1 MEPVSETIRD
11 LGYGG
16 QAKNYHQTHSRP
28 SPMPSRPKEKPLPDV
43 PLIAPQR
50 TPDEIRGADHDSV
63 KKHLIGHKKSRL
75 EWREYREKH
84 VNADMQ
90 EILAEILTECRVNG
104 FVNPHVVHD
113 RVVFDQMVKT
123 IIRYGGKAFYK
134 KYPWPLTVA
143 DMRAR
148 EAVVDWYGDETGRE

>member
-1 MEPVSETIRD
+1 MERVSDLMQD
-11 LGYGG
+11 LGYGDRG
-16 QAKNYHQTHSRP
+16 KNYHQTHKRP
-28 SPMPSRPKEKPLPDV
+28 LQTQSKPKEKPLPDV
-43 PLIAPQR
+43 PLIVPQR
-50 TPDEIRGADHDSV
+50 TPDEIMGADHDSV

-90 EILAEILTECRVNG
+90 EILAEIFTECRVNG

-148 EAVVDWYGDETGRE
+148 SNAADWYGGA